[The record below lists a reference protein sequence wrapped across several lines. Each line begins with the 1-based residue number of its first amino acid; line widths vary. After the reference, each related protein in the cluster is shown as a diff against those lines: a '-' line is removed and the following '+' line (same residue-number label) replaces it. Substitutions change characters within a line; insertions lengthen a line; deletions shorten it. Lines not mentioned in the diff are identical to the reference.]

1 MIKGGY
7 KIVNFNGAAL
17 SGTPETLPGI
27 YAQIVDDYDKPVMV
41 SGVSLNGD
49 IMDDAYAGVQ
59 EKVAGDLSKSVELT
73 VYGGII
79 TVTEDDEVS
88 FVLSKTT
95 AELTAEIGDL
105 EDLETEEKD
114 SVVGAINEVNSKVG
128 DLEDLETTE
137 KDSLVGAVNELIN
150 GVTLKDDD
158 SITSTNCTFDY
169 KKSAK
174 LGNLALL
181 YLVFTTNSNITAGTK
196 VASNLPL
203 PATNQAIINAF
214 DSTGNAIKNLSVSL
228 NGDLNAVSALDSGHS
243 IRIMSTYV
251 AG

>member
-17 SGTPETLPGI
+17 SGSSETLPGI

-59 EKVAGDLSKSVELT
+59 EKIAGDLSKSVELT

-79 TVTEDDEVS
+79 TVTEDDEVT

-105 EDLETEEKD
+105 EDLETTD
-114 SVVGAINEVNSKVG
+114 
-128 DLEDLETTE
+128 
-137 KDSLVGAVNELIN
+137 KDSLVDAVNEVN
-150 GVTLKDDD
+150 GKSVKYRTVTL
-158 SITSTNCTFDY
+158 TTGNNGAANLGMQVSTYNVI
-169 KKSAK
+169 SAIP
-174 LGNLALL
+174 LDVNAVQIALL
-181 YLVFTTNSNITAGTK
+181 SRGTTDHYVYIKG
-196 VASNLPL
+196 
-203 PATNQAIINAF
+203 AT
-214 DSTGNAIKNLSVSL
+214 SMESVT
-228 NGDLNAVSALDSGHS
+228 NREVSIGVYYTD
-243 IRIMSTYV
+243 V
-251 AG
+251 

>member
-17 SGTPETLPGI
+17 SGTPETLAGI
-27 YAQIVDDYDKPVMV
+27 YDQIVDDYDKPVMV

-59 EKVAGDLSKSVELT
+59 EKVSGGLSKSVELT

-105 EDLETEEKD
+105 EDLET
-114 SVVGAINEVNSKVG
+114 
-128 DLEDLETTE
+128 TE
-137 KDSLVGAVNELIN
+137 KDSLVGAVNEL
-150 GVTLKDDD
+150 
-158 SITSTNCTFDY
+158 TNH
-169 KKSAK
+169 
-174 LGNLALL
+174 
-181 YLVFTTNSNITAGTK
+181 TTGESVDLESYNT
-196 VASNLPL
+196 ASNKYTFPSDGYVKLKTGTTIGQSIAVDISGMDLILRCSIADTASYTLCPVRKGMTVFVNNIQGTGGYVRFTPL
-203 PATNQAIINAF
+203 
-214 DSTGNAIKNLSVSL
+214 V
-228 NGDLNAVSALDSGHS
+228 
-243 IRIMSTYV
+243 
-251 AG
+251 

>member
-17 SGTPETLPGI
+17 SGSPEVLPGI

-79 TVTEDDEVS
+79 TVTEDDKVS

-95 AELTAEIGDL
+95 AEIESFLTKKTKNL
-105 EDLETEEKD
+105 NFEDISANSYADVTDATLANKLI
-114 SVVGAINEVNSKVG
+114 VGYQLFS
-128 DLEDLETTE
+128 
-137 KDSLVGAVNELIN
+137 
-150 GVTLKDDD
+150 
-158 SITSTNCTFDY
+158 
-169 KKSAK
+169 
-174 LGNLALL
+174 
-181 YLVFTTNSNITAGTK
+181 
-196 VASNLPL
+196 VASYNTSLIFL
-203 PATNQAIINAF
+203 RSDNSGMTARLRNNESQTI
-214 DSTGNAIKNLSVSL
+214 SGVSI
-228 NGDLNAVSALDSGHS
+228 GIDYIG
-243 IRIMSTYV
+243 
-251 AG
+251 